1 LWQEKAKYNHDAK
14 RPKSMK
20 GQFGTQSSVEDASK
34 RRCHYEAWDMTQKN
48 NPYVEVASDAVVTYS
63 HKVGVEP

>member
-1 LWQEKAKYNHDAK
+1 
-14 RPKSMK
+14 MK